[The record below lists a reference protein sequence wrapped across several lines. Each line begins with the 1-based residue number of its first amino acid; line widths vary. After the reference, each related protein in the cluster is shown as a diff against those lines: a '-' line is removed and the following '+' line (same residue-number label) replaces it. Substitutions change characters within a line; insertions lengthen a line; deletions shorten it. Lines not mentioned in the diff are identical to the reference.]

1 MQNYCTL
8 FNINYLSRGINL
20 YNSIKKVSKRFKLY
34 IFVFDDLTLNY
45 LKNLNLRNVIIISL
59 SEFEDIKLKKVKKK
73 RSQTEYFWTCTGSTI
88 LYLFK
93 KYKIKSCTY
102 LDADLYF
109 YKDPK
114 ILIEEKKNASCIITK
129 HNYSTKYDQTKTS
142 GIFCVQFMFFR
153 NNKEGNKILNDWRTQ
168 CLKWCFNRFEN
179 NKFGDQKYLDS
190 WPKKYKNIH
199 ILKNLGGGV
208 APWNVQQY
216 KLLNNSKLSK
226 RSDKFNFDLI
236 FYHFHNLKFINEHIT
251 YIGGYRISKE
261 IIKNIYVPYI
271 KRVRS
276 INKKIKKKKY
286 LGKIDFNENLF
297 SGGIFILRLI
307 KFFVF
312 FKNFLIIR

>member
-45 LKNLNLRNVIIISL
+45 LKDLNLRHVIIISL
-59 SEFEDIKLKKVKKK
+59 FEFEDIKLKKVKKK

-88 LYLFK
+88 LYLFR

-114 ILIEEKKNASCIITK
+114 ILIEEKKNVSCIITK

-153 NNKEGNKILNDWRTQ
+153 NNEEGNKILNDWRTQ

-199 ILKNLGGGV
+199 ILKHPGGGV

-226 RSDKFNFDLI
+226 RSNKFNFDLI

-297 SGGIFILRLI
+297 SGGIFLLRLI
-307 KFFVF
+307 KFFLF
-312 FKNFLIIR
+312 FKNFLINR

>member
-1 MQNYCTL
+1 M
-8 FNINYLSRGINL
+8 
-20 YNSIKKVSKRFKLY
+20 
-34 IFVFDDLTLNY
+34 
-45 LKNLNLRNVIIISL
+45 
-59 SEFEDIKLKKVKKK
+59 
-73 RSQTEYFWTCTGSTI
+73 
-88 LYLFK
+88 
-93 KYKIKSCTY
+93 
-102 LDADLYF
+102 YF

-114 ILIEEKKNASCIITK
+114 ILIEEKKNVSCIITK
-129 HNYSTKYDQTKTS
+129 HNYSTKYDQTITS

-199 ILKNLGGGV
+199 ILKHPGGGV

-261 IIKNIYVPYI
+261 IIENIYVPYI

-297 SGGIFILRLI
+297 SGGIFLLRLI
-307 KFFVF
+307 KFFLF
-312 FKNFLIIR
+312 FKNFLINR